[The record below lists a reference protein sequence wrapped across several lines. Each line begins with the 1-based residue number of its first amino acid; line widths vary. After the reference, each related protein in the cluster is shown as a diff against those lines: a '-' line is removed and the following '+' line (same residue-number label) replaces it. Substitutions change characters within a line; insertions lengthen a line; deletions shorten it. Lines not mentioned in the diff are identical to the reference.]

1 MLEINSFNPS
11 LLYLHV
17 ALSEMPFALNVS
29 IFSCFKYKNYFP
41 PSLLRFWKSKYCQNT
56 SLILTYFL
64 LKLSSVVNRWFSLC
78 ELWAS
83 WGKELDN
90 IHLPVSIAKQNVLHI
105 FSSVQFSH
113 SVLSNSLRLH
123 GLQHSRP
130 PSPSQLLEFTQ
141 THVHRISDAIQPPY
155 PLSSPSP
162 PAFNLS
168 QHQGLFKW
176 VSSLHQVAKVLEF
189 QLQHQS
195 FHWISR
201 TDFFQDW
208 LAGSP
213 CSPRDS
219 QESSPTPQFKS
230 INSSVLSFL
239 YSSTLTSLHDHWKNH
254 SLD

>member
-130 PSPSQLLEFTQ
+130 PC
-141 THVHRISDAIQPPY
+141 
-155 PLSSPSP
+155 PSP
-162 PAFNLS
+162 TLWACSNSCP
-168 QHQGLFKW
+168 
-176 VSSLHQVAKVLEF
+176 SSWWCHPTISSSVIPFSHL
-189 QLQHQS
+189 QS
-195 FHWISR
+195 FPASGSFSMSQFFTSSGQSIGIS
-201 TDFFQDW
+201 T
-208 LAGSP
+208 SV
-213 CSPRDS
+213 
-219 QESSPTPQFKS
+219 
-230 INSSVLSFL
+230 SVLPIIIQ
-239 YSSTLTSLHDHWKNH
+239 D
-254 SLD
+254 